1 MISPGQPDLPN
12 AGPTNPVRECKADPA
27 PGSFFHG
34 EAMTNQT
41 YTDQNVK
48 AAKHNAGLRKRREED
63 VQRIIAEYKQGRG
76 ASACMADIIKAFE
89 RK

>member
-1 MISPGQPDLPN
+1 MSSPGQLSSQ
-12 AGPTNPVRECKADPA
+12 ALAQLTRCETCKADPA

-34 EAMTNQT
+34 EAMTKET

-48 AAKHNAGLRKRREED
+48 AAKHNAGLRKRREQD

-76 ASACMADIIKAFE
+76 ASACMADIIKTFE